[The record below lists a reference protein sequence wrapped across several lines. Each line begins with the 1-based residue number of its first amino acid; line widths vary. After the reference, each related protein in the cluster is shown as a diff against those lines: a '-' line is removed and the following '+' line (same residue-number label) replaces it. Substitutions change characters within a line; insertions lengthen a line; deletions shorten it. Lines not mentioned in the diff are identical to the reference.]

1 MKKLPLFFFVLTI
14 FSGCQK
20 ECCVEIFNLGIDVQ
34 ATFNQDLVQVR
45 LGELEVFNAE
55 LQTNQAL
62 GVCLNDGQWI
72 SAVPAGQYTLKVTV
86 NNTITKTETF
96 TLTGN
101 HYTGI
106 NYDQDTKEITFVH
119 SDEAFGYD

>member
-20 ECCVEIFNLGIDVQ
+20 ECCVQIFNIGIDVQ
-34 ATFNQDLVQVR
+34 ATFNQDLVQVWF
-45 LGELEVFNAE
+45 GQQEVLNAE

-72 SAVPAGQYTLKVTV
+72 SAVPEGHYMLKVMV
-86 NNTITKTETF
+86 NNTITKTEAF
-96 TLTGN
+96 DLTGN
-101 HYTGI
+101 HYIGI
-106 NYDQDTKEITFVH
+106 NFDQDTKGITFVH
-119 SDEAFGYD
+119 SDQPFGYD